1 MVGTY
6 YFLEFTSKK
15 NHHRLFFSKT
25 QPFGHRAE
33 GGMPLPTHEKTY
45 ALTLTAGGGIAA
57 PLQLGTTPAS
67 TPTRSQGVRAP
78 GGGRRA
84 PGAGRAPGGSRKR

>member
-6 YFLEFTSKK
+6 YFLELTSKK

-33 GGMPLPTHEKTY
+33 GGMPLPPLELLSYSSVTY
-45 ALTLTAGGGIAA
+45 LPTN
-57 PLQLGTTPAS
+57 PPAFH
-67 TPTRSQGVRAP
+67 VA
-78 GGGRRA
+78 
-84 PGAGRAPGGSRKR
+84 KREVASLL